1 MVCFVSVDVFF
12 YFRTIK
18 KKLAGQ
24 RFSKNEDEGNKQSCE
39 VTEER
44 EATYTD

>member
-12 YFRTIK
+12 YFGTIK
-18 KKLAGQ
+18 KWLAGQ
-24 RFSKNEDEGNKQSCE
+24 RFSKNEDEGNKRRCE
-39 VTEER
+39 VTER